1 MHATIKR
8 LFLCAGVLLAVTLSA
23 CGGGG
28 GSNAASTE
36 PPPPTGGQVI
46 SANVNA
52 TQNGNAYP
60 IQIFLPASYADGTA
74 KLPVI
79 YATEGD
85 APYGAGGRQSR
96 FDAFKDEMQSRGTQ
110 AILVGIG
117 GTARRNVDFLLPG
130 AEPYL
135 NFIAKDLAPSIERQY
150 RADPK
155 KRALSGLSHGGY
167 FVVAALIL
175 EGKTGNLSFSHY
187 LSTESSFGA
196 QGGPAALLDFEKQ
209 LQTSGKAVPATLFLA
224 GARSSNGPVIVD
236 PLYAQMAAQSL
247 PGLTLLNASYDTTH
261 VGADLPAFREA
272 LTRFIP

>member
-1 MHATIKR
+1 M
-8 LFLCAGVLLAVTLSA
+8 
-23 CGGGG
+23 
-28 GSNAASTE
+28 
-36 PPPPTGGQVI
+36 
-46 SANVNA
+46 NA

-85 APYGAGGRQSR
+85 ALYGAGGRQSR

-130 AEPYL
+130 AETYL
-135 NFIAKDLAPSIERQY
+135 NFITKDLAPSIERQY

-167 FVVAALIL
+167 FVVVALIL
-175 EGKTGNLSFSHY
+175 EGKAGNLSFSHY
-187 LSTESSFGA
+187 LSTESSIGA
-196 QGGPAALLDFEKQ
+196 QGGPALPFRI
-209 LQTSGKAVPATLFLA
+209 S
-224 GARSSNGPVIVD
+224 RSSCRHPAKLFPPRCSWPAPG
-236 PLYAQMAAQSL
+236 AATAPSSSTRSMRRWPRSHL
-247 PGLTLLNASYDTTH
+247 PG
-261 VGADLPAFREA
+261 
-272 LTRFIP
+272 